1 MLGGSCLGRGV
12 RRRVTDILELP
23 KESMIN
29 LPLITL
35 LGREE
40 LFIENYKG
48 IIEYGDEVVRI
59 STGVGV
65 VRIEG
70 RCLTLKS
77 ILAESITITGTFLSV
92 CYLD

>member
-1 MLGGSCLGRGV
+1 MGRGV

-23 KESMIN
+23 KESMLN

-65 VRIEG
+65 VRIDG